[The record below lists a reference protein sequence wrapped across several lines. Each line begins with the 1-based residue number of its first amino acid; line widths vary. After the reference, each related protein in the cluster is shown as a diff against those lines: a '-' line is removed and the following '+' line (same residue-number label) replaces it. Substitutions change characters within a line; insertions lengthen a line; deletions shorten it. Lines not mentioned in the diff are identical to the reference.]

1 LENIF
6 QEEKMKKIGILSAAV
21 LIGVV
26 VFVLGCSQ
34 KPATSAD
41 TAAASG
47 AEVKG
52 IYTKLDPN
60 RTYYL
65 CSSHQAHTYFTD
77 SHIALR
83 YAAEYFNVNIV
94 AQGPDA
100 WDTTAQAQA
109 IEQAISKN
117 PAGIITRFWDSTPL
131 EATKRATAAGI
142 PVVVTETRIG
152 ETQAD
157 IGGALT
163 YIGLDNYACGRDTAR
178 ALVQYGGSNGEVVLM
193 GNWGASNTDSKRQGV
208 EDFLRENAPGWRIV
222 ATVDDKA
229 DTAAAIEAGKSIIN
243 NYPNVKGII
252 GLDSSSGTGIST
264 AMEELNKPAGSYTI
278 VVHDREPATLE
289 FIARGYISAT
299 LCNKTATDEYLAIL
313 LMEDW
318 NNGGLKNVPL
328 SSNNAAAGINPVPE
342 NMYNT
347 VFAITK
353 DNVQYFTADVM
364 PDIRTSLYNK

>member
-1 LENIF
+1 
-6 QEEKMKKIGILSAAV
+6 MKKFGILGIALVLAIVVLAFGCAPKAA
-21 LIGVV
+21 
-26 VFVLGCSQ
+26 Q
-34 KPATSAD
+34 
-41 TAAASG
+41 TAG
-47 AEVKG
+47 AGGGAVKG
-52 IYTKLDPN
+52 VYANLDPD

-83 YAAEYFNVNIV
+83 YAAEYFNVKIV

-100 WDTTAQAQA
+100 WDTSAQAQA

-131 EATKRATAAGI
+131 EAVKQATAAGI

-152 ETQAD
+152 ETQDD

-178 ALVQYGGSNGEVVLM
+178 TLVQYAGTSGELVCM
-193 GNWGASNTDSKRQGV
+193 GNWGASNTDAKLRGV
-208 EDFLRENAPGWRIV
+208 EDYLRENYPGWRIV
-222 ATVDDKA
+222 ARVDDKA
-229 DTAAAIEAGKSIIN
+229 DPSAAIDAGKSIIN

-264 AMEELNKPAGSYTI
+264 AMEELNKAAGSYTI

-289 FIARGYISAT
+289 FIDRGYISAT
-299 LCNKTATDEYLAIL
+299 LCNKTATDEYMAIL
-313 LMEDW
+313 VMEDW
-318 NNGGLKNVPL
+318 NNGGLKNIPL
-328 SSNNAAAGINPVPE
+328 SSDNAAAGITAVPD

-353 DNVQYFTADVM
+353 DNVRYFTADVM

>member
-1 LENIF
+1 
-6 QEEKMKKIGILSAAV
+6 MKKIGILSAAV
-21 LIGVV
+21 IIGVLV
-26 VFVLGCSQ
+26 LALGCSQ
-34 KPATSAD
+34 KPA
-41 TAAASG
+41 AAAG
-47 AEVKG
+47 AAATGSSDVKG
-52 IYTKLDPN
+52 VYTKLDPD

-83 YAAEYFNVNIV
+83 YAAEYFNVKIV

-178 ALVQYGGSNGEVVLM
+178 ALMQYGGNSGEVVLM
-193 GNWGASNTDSKRQGV
+193 GNWGASNTDAKRQGV
-208 EDFLRENAPGWRIV
+208 EDFLKENAPGWRII

-243 NYPNVKGII
+243 NYPGVTGII

-289 FIARGYISAT
+289 FISRGYISAT

-318 NNGGLKNVPL
+318 NNGGLKNIPL
-328 SSNNAAAGINPVPE
+328 SSNNAAAGINPVPD

-353 DNVQYFTADVM
+353 NNVQYFTADVM
-364 PDIRTSLYNK
+364 PDIKTSLYNK